1 LTVTL
6 IQWLREQHGLPAW
19 AIGHALKI
27 PRSTVTAWLR
37 RLGLIRPPVAPAV
50 PIQRYEWPRP
60 GDMIQV
66 DIKPLARIGC
76 VGHRIHGERRRTS
89 RGVGW

>member
-1 LTVTL
+1 
-6 IQWLREQHGLPAW
+6 
-19 AIGHALKI
+19 
-27 PRSTVTAWLR
+27 
-37 RLGLIRPPVAPAV
+37 
-50 PIQRYEWPRP
+50 
-60 GDMIQV
+60 MIQV